1 MKQAN
6 YNLVDLG
13 HAESMPAD
21 GIRVKKSGVKMWVKD
36 VQHMYRA
43 ARIEGPW
50 LVMVNNI
57 VEWV

>member
-1 MKQAN
+1 MKQVN
-6 YNLVDLG
+6 YNLIDLAR
-13 HAESMPAD
+13 AESISAD
-21 GIRVKKSGVKMWVKD
+21 GILVKKSGVKMWVKD

-43 ARIEGPW
+43 ARTEGPW

>member
-1 MKQAN
+1 MKQVN
-6 YNLVDLG
+6 YNLIDLAR
-13 HAESMPAD
+13 AESIPAD
-21 GIRVKKSGVKMWVKD
+21 GILVKKSGVKMWVKD

-43 ARIEGPW
+43 ARTEGPW